1 MGTASYTQ
9 LLRLL
14 VAEFTL
20 AENPAN
26 TTTSLLQF
34 HCQPDDAAV
43 LLHPEMHDSDYSPL
57 QQQLLPNS
65 AAGSGALEHDPC
77 YLYTLQASADPHRS
91 AQVLVGGVPGP
102 LPLGVAV
109 IDASITLFGHV
120 FPRVLHKHRLQ
131 LLVHFEDSI
140 KQAKTRQAIQ
150 TNIFAAI
157 LSALRSVAEAKTGLG
172 TGGEEL
178 RKGLYNLIQAGITS
192 PTCPALRCAAAE
204 AVGRLAQAQAQVGPD
219 QRFTSDAIQSSF
231 EKLKNSRDAASR
243 TGHSLA
249 LGCLHR
255 YGGGLGLASSQQLN
269 SSVSILMALGQDTS
283 SAVVQHWA
291 LHALASI
298 GEASGPV
305 FRPFVESCTNMALQ
319 LLMTVPSSNVEVH
332 RAVGRCVAA
341 LVSTF
346 GPELQGNQPRQE
358 INCIH
363 FITWFFL
370 GNTASISLARSS
382 LLSTCAL
389 LQQHS
394 SPVVQAEAIVCLQQM
409 HMFAPRHV
417 NLSSL
422 VPVLCVSLATRR
434 PQ

>member
-1 MGTASYTQ
+1 
-9 LLRLL
+9 

-26 TTTSLLQF
+26 TTTSLLQL

-43 LLHPEMHDSDYSPL
+43 LLHPEMHDSDFTPL

-77 YLYTLQASADPHRS
+77 SLYGLQAPDHRL
-91 AQVLVGGVPGP
+91 LVGGVPGP

-120 FPRVLHKHRLQ
+120 FPRVLHKHRMQ
-131 LLVHFEDSI
+131 LLLHFEDSI
-140 KQAKTRQAIQ
+140 KQAKTRQAVQ
-150 TNIFAAI
+150 TNIFAGL
-157 LSALRSVAEAKTGLG
+157 LSALRNLAEAKTGLG

-178 RKGLYNLIQAGITS
+178 RKGLSNLIQAGLINAN
-192 PTCPALRCAAAE
+192 CPALRCAAAE
-204 AVGRLAQAQAQVGPD
+204 ALGRLAQAQAQAGPD

-255 YGGGLGLASSQQLN
+255 YGGGLGLASSQQLS

-305 FRPFVESCTNMALQ
+305 FRPFVESCTTMALQ
-319 LLMTVPSSNVEVH
+319 LLMTVPASSVEVH
-332 RAVGRCVAA
+332 RAVGRCCAA
-341 LVSTF
+341 LVTAF
-346 GPELQGNQPRQE
+346 GPELQGCYYSNYYY
-358 INCIH
+358 I
-363 FITWFFL
+363 L
-370 GNTASISLARSS
+370 YLA
-382 LLSTCAL
+382 
-389 LQQHS
+389 
-394 SPVVQAEAIVCLQQM
+394 
-409 HMFAPRHV
+409 
-417 NLSSL
+417 
-422 VPVLCVSLATRR
+422 
-434 PQ
+434 